1 MFAVFEGRGPL
12 NKLDRDTNLLDRHVE
27 IVSGIKRGNRH
38 FSRSAGDVVTQVGLV
53 KEAAFAE
60 AEARRGGSTNA
71 SLLCG
76 TRIPGMTLCC
86 WVGGWV
92 GRWVGEWV
100 DGWVRVYMCVTVC
113 AYACACTHIHIYTH
127 PRTPRTPTPT
137 HTPIHSHPP
146 AH

>member
-12 NKLDRDTNLLDRHVE
+12 NKLDCDTNLLDRHVE
-27 IVSGIKRGNRH
+27 IARGTKRGNRH
-38 FSRSAGDVVTQVGLV
+38 FSSAFAGDIVTQLGLV

-60 AEARRGGSTNA
+60 ARGGGSTNA

-92 GRWVGEWV
+92 GGWVGEWV
-100 DGWVRVYMCVTVC
+100 DGWVRVY
-113 AYACACTHIHIYTH
+113 IYV
-127 PRTPRTPTPT
+127 
-137 HTPIHSHPP
+137 
-146 AH
+146 